1 MLRPHLLSTV
11 VLSGLLAATP
21 ALATLQDG
29 GGRTRSTTSLASRNA
44 DGTAYE
50 VRIENGVV
58 VSLKIDGEDAPTDR
72 ARVTDTGVEV
82 LGENGDV
89 IHRFAVRMSGVAA
102 PAEPL
107 PNARVQPALPG
118 GVQVQT
124 FGQQDAPRPPK
135 PPKAPRPPKAPKQA
149 AVAAAKSMI
158 GAGFG
163 EVDEAVAHHLK
174 VDAAK
179 STMITSVLGEMP
191 AQKAGLEKFDVIVG
205 VDGKEGATLDELRRV
220 IASAEPG
227 TKMKLSV
234 RRGAE
239 TKEIEVETVAFD
251 LKKLDGAV
259 GFPHGEDEGFADMNI
274 GGVLGYGEDTTMFFI
289 GPDGKRREIRV
300 PSMRGLPMPRFDRID
315 PQQFEGMEQAI
326 QEMVERMLQDA
337 GIDENGFVEV
347 RPEAGGED
355 EKPAQQDAKPA
366 QKRGG
371 DAAEERLRRMEERM
385 EDLRR
390 ELERE
395 RAARGKKPADA

>member
-1 MLRPHLLSTV
+1 
-11 VLSGLLAATP
+11 
-21 ALATLQDG
+21 
-29 GGRTRSTTSLASRNA
+29 
-44 DGTAYE
+44 
-50 VRIENGVV
+50 
-58 VSLKIDGEDAPTDR
+58 
-72 ARVTDTGVEV
+72 
-82 LGENGDV
+82 
-89 IHRFAVRMSGVAA
+89 
-102 PAEPL
+102 
-107 PNARVQPALPG
+107 
-118 GVQVQT
+118 
-124 FGQQDAPRPPK
+124 
-135 PPKAPRPPKAPKQA
+135 
-149 AVAAAKSMI
+149 
-158 GAGFG
+158 
-163 EVDEAVAHHLK
+163 
-174 VDAAK
+174 
-179 STMITSVLGEMP
+179 MITSVLGDMP
-191 AQKAGLEKFDVIVG
+191 AQKAGLEKFDVVVG
-205 VDGKEGATLDELRRV
+205 VDGKEGATLDELRRA

-259 GFPHGEDEGFADMNI
+259 GFPQGADEDFADMNI
-274 GGVLGYGEDTTMFFI
+274 GGDFGDGEGEDTTMFFI

-315 PQQFEGMEQAI
+315 PHQIEGMEQAI

-355 EKPAQQDAKPA
+355 EKPAQQDSKPAQQDSKPAQQDAKPA